1 MIEKL
6 IRDMEEQRQKAHDTE
21 QQTIGAIAVLQ
32 HLLLLQQTPA
42 PAPATEDRHT
52 DLEELL
58 DSAGLRLAE

>member
-6 IRDMEEQRQKAHDTE
+6 IQDMEEQRQKAHDTE
-21 QQTIGAIAVLQ
+21 QQAIGAIAVLQ
-32 HLLLLQQTPA
+32 HLLFLRKTSA
-42 PAPATEDRHT
+42 SATEDRHT

>member
-6 IRDMEEQRQKAHDTE
+6 IQDMEEQRQKAHDTE

-32 HLLLLQQTPA
+32 HLLLLQKTPS
-42 PAPATEDRHT
+42 PATEDRHT
-52 DLEELL
+52 DLEEML

>member
-6 IRDMEEQRQKAHDTE
+6 IQDMEEQRQKAHDTE
-21 QQTIGAIAVLQ
+21 QQAIGALAVLQ
-32 HLLLLQQTPA
+32 HLLFLQKT

>member
-6 IRDMEEQRQKAHDTE
+6 IQDMEEQRQKAHDTE

-42 PAPATEDRHT
+42 PATEDRHT